1 MNSKTLVHYFASFKR
16 FFSDHILACD
26 VSSRAI
32 QNCIHCRFQSEKC
45 YTRTLWQKSYS
56 RTLWQNNSQYCCA
69 ISYLGWIVIF
79 TKLEVFQCPERKK
92 YKEKKKKGRRKP
104 PIWLSIR
111 VISMVKSIISS
122 FVYHTKLLICSNID
136 VSLNL

>member
-45 YTRTLWQKSYS
+45 YTSKS
-56 RTLWQNNSQYCCA
+56 
-69 ISYLGWIVIF
+69 
-79 TKLEVFQCPERKK
+79 RKGK
-92 YKEKKKKGRRKP
+92 STCQELYGRITASTAALSH
-104 PIWLSIR
+104 IWVGL
-111 VISMVKSIISS
+111 
-122 FVYHTKLLICSNID
+122 
-136 VSLNL
+136 